1 MLRLLRGILRRPTLV
16 QTGAGYSLPPGVTLT
31 TRDGL
36 LSTSES
42 TNTKDSIV
50 TEQTTSPFLSILQ
63 TLFPRQTFGLRGT
76 EIVSTSHS
84 SIQDCS
90 YMGYLPSPLSPLWMG
105 GERLGITLNSQAIDW
120 QASLNSLELTVKL
133 QYWKNSGSEPGP
145 GIRTALIT
153 SLNTTLKTL
162 KSSGKYTISL
172 DPLYE
177 TTLTSI
183 SSSVPGI
190 NELQMCSAQCVLR
203 IEYTQG
209 DIESPRVVEAFD
221 TSVKS
226 VEAGSKDDPKYLQR
240 LYNQYAKAYQSG
252 STQEQNAFGGNYIYT
267 TKDYT
272 GHLYTTK
279 DYTGHQ

>member
-1 MLRLLRGILRRPTLV
+1 
-16 QTGAGYSLPPGVTLT
+16 
-31 TRDGL
+31 
-36 LSTSES
+36 
-42 TNTKDSIV
+42 
-50 TEQTTSPFLSILQ
+50 
-63 TLFPRQTFGLRGT
+63 
-76 EIVSTSHS
+76 
-84 SIQDCS
+84 
-90 YMGYLPSPLSPLWMG
+90 MG

-272 GHLYTTK
+272 GH
-279 DYTGHQ
+279 Q